1 MRRNLDKMVSRAAR
15 LISRAPI
22 RSLRGVGTGYEKTR
36 ECHAISRAYAAGTGG
51 RVVHGFA
58 VGSVQ
63 NIGRANVITFTHHS
77 VVRSDAE
84 ELIDPNF
91 LPGQTQ
97 MFLEDPARSYDYE
110 LDLSWNIIAVADRP
124 FRCPATGARLPAWQ
138 PVWTTSVSG
147 VSAFST
153 DPRHA
158 RRRHLGDTEAAQSY
172 VASLGLDAS
181 NAVDLVFAT
190 NAEVVSVAI
199 PDGEEPPESLKDY
212 RRTDLTVPVTIK
224 PRDPSTV
231 LSEAEQAELRR

>member
-1 MRRNLDKMVSRAAR
+1 MQHNLDKLVAKAAR
-15 LISRAPI
+15 LISPAPI
-22 RSLRGVGTGYEKTR
+22 CSLRGVGTGYEKAR
-36 ECHAISRAYAAGTGG
+36 QCHAISRAYAARTDG

-58 VGSVQ
+58 VESVQ

-77 VVRSDAE
+77 VVKSGAG

-91 LPGQTQ
+91 LPGEAP
-97 MFLEDPARSYDYE
+97 MFLQDPARSYDYE
-110 LDLSWNIIAVADRP
+110 LDLSWNTIAVADWS

-138 PVWTTSVSG
+138 PVWTTRVSG

-172 VASLGLDAS
+172 VASLGLDPS
-181 NAVDLVFAT
+181 NAIDLVFAT
-190 NAEVVSVAI
+190 NAEIVSVAI
-199 PDGEEPPESLKDY
+199 PDGEEPPEWLKDY
-212 RRTDLTVPVTIK
+212 RRTDLTVPDTIK

-231 LSEAEQAELRR
+231 LSEAEQAALRP